1 MDTLRLFW
9 AVTFPAEIRDKIAG
23 VQAVFRKLPLNVKW
37 VETENLHLTI
47 RFIGA
52 TDKALVEP
60 LLSAARGRLA
70 EINAFPL
77 FLRRVGVFPSLKAPR
92 VLWVGVEETA
102 SLLHL
107 YRLVEEA
114 VRSFGF
120 PPDAKR
126 FSPHVTLGRFRTGA
140 NGALLRQAMGE
151 IGDVELGKF
160 EVGGIELIASEL
172 TPQGPIYSP
181 VGRIDFGCA
190 SG

>member
-9 AVTFPAEIRDKIAG
+9 AVTLPEEIRDKIAG

-52 TDKALVEP
+52 TDRALVEP
-60 LLSAARGRLA
+60 LLSTIKEGLVRV
-70 EINAFPL
+70 NAFPL

-92 VLWVGVEETA
+92 VLWVGVEETP
-102 SLLHL
+102 SLLYL

-114 VRSFGF
+114 VRSLGF

-140 NGALLRQAMGE
+140 NGLLLRQVMDE
-151 IGDVELGKF
+151 IGNVELGKF
-160 EVGGIELIASEL
+160 QVDGIALIASEL
-172 TPQGPIYSP
+172 TPRGPIYSP

>member
-9 AVTFPAEIRDKIAG
+9 AVTFPEEIRDKIAG
-23 VQAVFRKLPLNVKW
+23 VQAAFRKLPLNVKW

-60 LLSAARGRLA
+60 LLSTTKGRLA

-151 IGDVELGKF
+151 MGDVELGKF

-172 TPQGPIYSP
+172 KLSGPVYSP

>member
-9 AVTFPAEIRDKIAG
+9 AVTLPEEIRGKIAG

-60 LLSAARGRLA
+60 LLLTTKGRLA
-70 EINAFPL
+70 EISAFPL
-77 FLRRVGVFPSLKAPR
+77 FLRRVGVFPSSKAPR

-107 YRLVEEA
+107 YRLVEEV
-114 VRSFGF
+114 VRSLGL
-120 PPDAKR
+120 PPDTKR
-126 FSPHVTLGRFRTGA
+126 FLPHVTLGRFRTGA

-151 IGDVELGKF
+151 IGDVELGKV
-160 EVGGIELIASEL
+160 EVSGIELIASEL
-172 TPQGPIYSP
+172 KPSGPVYTP
-181 VGRIDFGCA
+181 VGHIDFGCA

>member
-9 AVTFPAEIRDKIAG
+9 AVIFPKEIRDKIAS
-23 VQAVFRKLPLNVKW
+23 VQAVFQKLPLNIKW
-37 VETENLHLTI
+37 VETVNLHLTI

-60 LLSAARGRLA
+60 LLSATRGRLA

-92 VLWVGVEETA
+92 VLWVGVEETS

-107 YRLVEEA
+107 HRLVEEA
-114 VRSFGF
+114 ARSLGL

-126 FSPHVTLGRFRTGA
+126 FSPHITLGRFRTGA
-140 NGALLRQAMGE
+140 NGLLLRQAIDE
-151 IGDVELGKF
+151 IGNVELGKF
-160 EVGGIELIASEL
+160 KVDGIALIASEL

-181 VGRIDFGCA
+181 VGRIDFGRA